1 MAEIAPPD
9 TNKAIASPDQNGQR
23 EHGSETEEQAGKI
36 LADLHE
42 EGDQQHRARGK
53 GERRRRPPT
62 ALEAVQERRHMMTL
76 VVERDAHVDR
86 QYANQDTDDLLFVDG
101 TDTQQAGDQERRR
114 NGRQNDT
121 QRPAR
126 QDGAALLLP

>member
-9 TNKAIASPDQNGQR
+9 TNKAIAPQDQHGQR

-76 VVERDAHVDR
+76 VVGRDAPVDR
-86 QYANQDTDDLLFVDG
+86 QYANQDTDDLDRKSVVKGKGVAVRLNLG
-101 TDTQQAGDQERRR
+101 
-114 NGRQNDT
+114 
-121 QRPAR
+121 
-126 QDGAALLLP
+126 